1 MRAVVIVAAFL
12 ALAPQDRAPTF
23 RTTTRVVELTVTAL
37 DRKGHPVTDLRDQ
50 DFTIRENGQPRP
62 IAFFKYDG
70 GPSLQ
75 PPALSLAPAVLT
87 NRVEF
92 TPGPPRN
99 LTALA
104 LDDLNTPT
112 QFSIHVLAT

>member
-37 DRKGHPVTDLRDQ
+37 DRKGHPVTDLRVQ

-70 GPSLQ
+70 GPSLE
-75 PPALSLAPAVLT
+75 PPALSLSPGVFT
-87 NRVEF
+87 NRGEF

-99 LTALA
+99 ITALLLA
-104 LDDLNTPT
+104 EPNRAT
-112 QFSIHVLAT
+112 QFCRRGR

>member
-37 DRKGHPVTDLRDQ
+37 DRKGHPVTDLRVQ

-70 GPSLQ
+70 GPSLA
-75 PPALSLAPAVLT
+75 PPPLSLAPALFT
-87 NRVEF
+87 NRLQF
-92 TPGPPRN
+92 TPRPPPHIPPP
-99 LTALA
+99 L
-104 LDDLNTPT
+104 P
-112 QFSIHVLAT
+112 H